1 MESFEP
7 VVGFAVMAIDP
18 IEEGGEINQLVS
30 RIHKVEVEY
39 VFLAGHAV
47 KINPK
52 IKIPNSNFSF
62 QIENLG

>member
-1 MESFEP
+1 MESVES
-7 VVGFAVMAIDP
+7 VVGLAAMAIDP
-18 IEEGGEINQLVS
+18 IKEGCEINQLVP

-47 KINPK
+47 KINPNF
-52 IKIPNSNFSF
+52 KIPNSNFSF